1 MPEKYRKHSLT
12 SKRFLQDGSY
22 VNEKEDPVTIWAI
35 EILETESG
43 VPLEAMELE
52 AFATTDRTQQ
62 TSRVAFGRANL
73 IIKNDRYIGSG
84 LDVAFIMLEAMRP
97 DKSLEGDEKLGW
109 NYHFKQLNIY
119 MSASPSERY
128 AILTS
133 GKYTVIYRRDLEC
146 PRALEPIGDLPKY
159 ESAREAAK
167 HSPFTVILNP
177 SEPDGIQT
185 GLTPLT
191 RDKFREVLEDTRSGC
206 HSILREMILGEE
218 DMA

>member
-1 MPEKYRKHSLT
+1 MPEKYRKHPLT